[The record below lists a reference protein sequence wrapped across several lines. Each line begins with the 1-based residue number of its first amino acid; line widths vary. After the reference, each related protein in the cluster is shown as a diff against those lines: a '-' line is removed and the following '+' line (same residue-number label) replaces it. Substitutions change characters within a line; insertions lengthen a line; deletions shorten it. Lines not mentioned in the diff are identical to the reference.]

1 MSEWKEYKLSDFMEF
16 NPKISLKKDVIAR
29 KITMDQLNPDMTL
42 NDWRHIIEAYTPMVR
57 EASHFNALEI
67 SMQPEQ
73 IGMVA
78 EDISAPKPDD
88 EPDS

>member
-1 MSEWKEYKLSDFMEF
+1 MSEWKEYKLSD
-16 NPKISLKKDVIAR
+16 L
-29 KITMDQLNPDMTL
+29 
-42 NDWRHIIEAYTPMVR
+42 
-57 EASHFNALEI
+57 